1 MKTAPGTILTRDS
14 IFSLVQDDL
23 GRVEQEL
30 KKCSESGV
38 ALVRNINRY
47 LHDSGGKRLR
57 PALLLLTSRLCGF
70 EGEAV
75 IRAGSVVELIHL
87 ATLVHDDI
95 IDNGRFRRGK
105 PSVNA
110 VWGNQIT
117 VLMGDWL
124 YMTSFQLALELR
136 KFRVLDVLID
146 VTRKMVEGEL
156 MQLQQNGRLDIS
168 AEEHLEVCLRK
179 TAYLFSGCGKLG
191 AILGEAGAEAEDRLG
206 RFGRALG
213 MAFQLTDDLLDYTS
227 REEVLGKP
235 VLKDLEEGKITLPM
249 IYLMERADASE
260 IAFIAEVLRTRDFSD
275 GNKKRILSLVRAY
288 KTLPE
293 LVELA
298 CRYAAEAR
306 DCLDGFPDSIYR
318 EALLRIP
325 DLIVNRKQ

>member
-14 IFSLVQDDL
+14 VFNLIQQDL
-23 GRVEQEL
+23 AKVESEL
-30 KKCSESGV
+30 KRNSESGV
-38 ALVRNINRY
+38 HLVRNINSY
-47 LHDSGGKRLR
+47 LQDSGGKRLR
-57 PALLLLTSRLCGF
+57 PSLLLLTSRLCGF
-70 EGEAV
+70 EEESA
-75 IRAGSVVELIHL
+75 IRVSTVVELIHL

-95 IDNGRFRRGK
+95 IDNGRTRRGR

-110 VWGNQIT
+110 LWGNQIT

-146 VTRKMVEGEL
+146 VTRQMVEGEL
-156 MQLQQNGRLDIS
+156 MQLEQNGRLDIS

-191 AILGEAGAEAEDRLG
+191 AILGEAGPEAEDYLSRY
-206 RFGRALG
+206 GRAVG
-213 MAFQLTDDLLDYTS
+213 MAFQLIDDLLDYTS

-249 IYLMERADASE
+249 IYLMQRADDSERAFVSKM
-260 IAFIAEVLRTRDFSD
+260 LQTKDFSA
-275 GNKKRILSLVRAY
+275 GNKNRILSLVRAY
-288 KTLPE
+288 ETLPE
-293 LVELA
+293 LMELA
-298 CRYAAEAR
+298 CRYAAEAKL
-306 DCLDGFPDSIYR
+306 CLTHFPDSIYR

-325 DLIVNRKQ
+325 DLVVNRKR